1 MKAVLA
7 VVLLAVAVSAHLPPL
22 SDREYE
28 DQFVAF
34 IGQFNKAYTADAFF
48 DRFTVFKRNVDF
60 IREHNA
66 QELSW
71 DMAVNQFADMSP
83 EEFKAWV
90 GQFPQPPVNS
100 AAIPQVLRDMTNA
113 PSSLDWND
121 KKAVAE
127 VKDQGACGSCWAFA
141 TGAVVESWWFITN
154 NFPSTGIVSLST
166 QQLVDCSKDTCYGCQ
181 GGWPY
186 KALEY
191 VQKKG
196 LCTYKDY
203 PYTARDGTCKDSQ
216 CTPYVAPGALKGYLN
231 VSGEPGIFNA
241 LQDGPV
247 SVLVEADTSAF
258 QFYHSGVLD
267 SPSCGHQIDHAILAT
282 GYGTLSGKNYW
293 NVKNSW
299 GASWGDK
306 GYVKIVR
313 DKKMCAIDVGPTQPL
328 FK

>member
-1 MKAVLA
+1 LAVLVFVA
-7 VVLLAVAVSAHLPPL
+7 CLAVASALPAL

-28 DQFVAF
+28 DAFVNFVASYS
-34 IGQFNKAYTADAFF
+34 KAYTADAFF
-48 DRFTVFKRNVDF
+48 TRFTVFKANLDF

-71 DMAVNQFADMSP
+71 TMGVNQFADMTP
-83 EEFKAWV
+83 AEFKAWV
-90 GQFPQPPVNS
+90 GSFPPPPPTSNAV
-100 AAIPQVLRDMTNA
+100 PQRFTGLGDPPA
-113 PSSLDWND
+113 SLDWND
-121 KKAVAE
+121 KKAVAN
-127 VKDQGACGSCWAFA
+127 VKDQGQCGSCWAFA
-141 TGAVVESWWFITN
+141 TAGALESWWFIKN
-154 NFPSTGIVSLST
+154 GFTGTIQDLSA

-191 VQKKG
+191 VESKG
-196 LCTYKDY
+196 LCSWGSY
-203 PYTARDGTCKDSQ
+203 PYTARDGTCKDTS
-216 CTPYVAPGALKGYLN
+216 CTPVIPAGALTAYLN
-231 VSGEPGIFNA
+231 VSGEPGIFTA

-267 SPSCGHQIDHAILAT
+267 SPQCGHQIDHAIVAT

-299 GASWGDK
+299 GLGWGDK
-306 GYVKIVR
+306 GYIKIVR
-313 DKKMCAIDVGPTQPL
+313 DKKMCAIDDGPTQP
-328 FK
+328 KYN

>member
-1 MKAVLA
+1 MKAIFVFVACLA
-7 VVLLAVAVSAHLPPL
+7 IATALPSL

-28 DQFVAF
+28 DMFVDF
-34 IGQFNKAYTADAFF
+34 VSTYSKSYTTDAFF
-48 DRFTVFKRNVDF
+48 QRFTIFKANLDF

-71 DMAVNQFADMSP
+71 DMGINQFADMSP
-83 EEFKAWV
+83 AEFKAWV
-90 GQFPQPPVNS
+90 GSFPPPPTTSNGVEQRFTGFGTV
-100 AAIPQVLRDMTNA
+100 PDKLE
-113 PSSLDWND
+113 WND
-121 KKAVAE
+121 KKAVTQI
-127 VKDQGACGSCWAFA
+127 KDQGQCGSCWAFA
-141 TGAVVESWWFITN
+141 TTGVVESWWFIHN
-154 NFPSTGIVSLST
+154 GFTGTVADLSS

-191 VQKKG
+191 VSQKG
-196 LCTYKDY
+196 LCATGAY
-203 PYTARDGTCKDSQ
+203 PYTARDGQCKDSS
-216 CTPYVAPGALKGYLN
+216 CTPVVPAGALKGYLN
-231 VSGEPGIFNA
+231 VSGEPGILQA

-282 GYGTLSGKNYW
+282 GYGALGGKNYW

-299 GASWGDK
+299 GVGWGDK

-313 DKKMCAIDVGPTQPL
+313 DKAMCAIDQGPTQPL

>member
-1 MKAVLA
+1 MKGFI
-7 VVLLAVAVSAHLPPL
+7 LLALIVVASAHVLPL
-22 SDREYE
+22 TEREYE
-28 DQFVAF
+28 DAFVNF
-34 IGQFNKAYTADAFF
+34 VGKFNKAYTADAFF
-48 DRFTVFKRNVDF
+48 TRFQVFKSNLDL
-60 IREHNA
+60 IRAHNA

-83 EEFKAWV
+83 AEFKQWV
-90 GQFPQPPVNS
+90 GQFPPPPADNNAV
-100 AAIPQVLRDMTNA
+100 PQVFRGLGVIPD
-113 PSSLDWND
+113 SLEWGD
-121 KKAVAE
+121 KKAVAQ
-127 VKDQGACGSCWAFA
+127 VKDQGQCGSCWAFA
-141 TGAVVESWWFITN
+141 TTAVLESWWFIKNGFAGTI
-154 NFPSTGIVSLST
+154 TDLSA

-191 VQKKG
+191 VEAKG
-196 LCTYKDY
+196 VCKWADY
-203 PYTARDGTCKDSQ
+203 QYTARDGQCKDST
-216 CTPYVAPGALKGYLN
+216 CTPFIPAGALKGYLN
-231 VSGEPGIFNA
+231 VSGEPGILQA

-267 SPSCGHQIDHAILAT
+267 SPTCGHQIDHAILAT
-282 GYGTLSGKNYW
+282 GYGTLGGKNYW